1 MQNLNTR
8 KPILKLLPNPVNGV
22 IGKFLMD
29 NTEYFKSI
37 EDNLR
42 KYGMPT
48 HFDGGYFNGYVVV
61 LPEHPFYG
69 KDYDEIDDLLRK
81 NSSTNGFYVHGGL
94 TFANDAK
101 TSVLN
106 SLNISQII
114 GFLVSILV
122 MLMIQQSTGLKNV
135 HGKKLKNSYK
145 QQFTMENKCER

>member
-1 MQNLNTR
+1 MH

-42 KYGMPT
+42 KYGTPT

-94 TFANDAK
+94 TFANGDK
-101 TSVLN
+101 DFCPELSKHFPDYWIL
-106 SLNISQII
+106 
-114 GFLVSILV
+114 GFD
-122 MLMIQQSTGLKNV
+122 TRHANDTAAYWTEERTWEETE
-135 HGKKLKNSYK
+135 KLLQATIHYG
-145 QQFTMENKCER
+145 E

>member
-1 MQNLNTR
+1 MKDLNTQ

-29 NTEYFKSI
+29 NTEYFKSM

-42 KYGMPT
+42 KYGLPT
-48 HFDGGYFNGYVVV
+48 HLDGGYFNGYVVV

-94 TFANDAK
+94 TFANDDK
-101 TSVLN
+101 DFCPELSKHFPDYWIL
-106 SLNISQII
+106 
-114 GFLVSILV
+114 GFD
-122 MLMIQQSTGLKNV
+122 TRHANDTADYWTEERTWKETE
-135 HGKKLKNSYK
+135 KLLQATIHYG
-145 QQFTMENKCER
+145 E

>member
-1 MQNLNTR
+1 MQ

-29 NTEYFKSI
+29 NTEYFKSM

-42 KYGMPT
+42 KYGLPT
-48 HFDGGYFNGYVVV
+48 HLNGGYFNGYVVV

-94 TFANDAK
+94 TFANDDK
-101 TSVLN
+101 DFCPELSKHFPDYWIL
-106 SLNISQII
+106 
-114 GFLVSILV
+114 GFDTRHANDTADYWTEERIWEE
-122 MLMIQQSTGLKNV
+122 TE
-135 HGKKLKNSYK
+135 KLLQATIHYG
-145 QQFTMENKCER
+145 E

>member
-1 MQNLNTR
+1 MKDLNTQ

-29 NTEYFKSI
+29 NTEYFKSM

-42 KYGMPT
+42 KYGLPT
-48 HFDGGYFNGYVVV
+48 HLDGGYFNGYVVV

-94 TFANDAK
+94 TFANDDK
-101 TSVLN
+101 DFCPELSKHFPDYWIL
-106 SLNISQII
+106 
-114 GFLVSILV
+114 GFD
-122 MLMIQQSTGLKNV
+122 TRHANDTADYWTEERTWEETE
-135 HGKKLKNSYK
+135 KLLQATIHYG
-145 QQFTMENKCER
+145 E